1 MEKLRDQA
9 KHFHSTHKN
18 HVNYDQFLQQH
29 PELPSN
35 SILRDLNETRISSR
49 HNLIHFSLRLKQSLT
64 MYFGA
69 YQLRQ
74 FLGEADWEFARE
86 AEAVLNL
93 SKDVCTIAQN
103 ETLLNSAF
111 GPVMKKILHKK
122 LKAPEILMIDVA
134 NWGKLLRAPRVLVPV
149 NTWLPNGL
157 ECRCRA
163 TLECERR
170 FFGNTT
176 EALFAANEPLS

>member
-1 MEKLRDQA
+1 MEKLRNQA

-18 HVNYDQFLQQH
+18 RVNYDEFLQLH

-49 HNLIHFSLRLKQSLT
+49 HNLIRSSLRLKRSLT

-74 FLGEADWEFARE
+74 FLGEADWEFAKE
-86 AEAVLNL
+86 AEAMLNV
-93 SKDVCTIAQN
+93 SKDVCTIAQK
-103 ETLLNSAF
+103 ESLLNSAF

-122 LKAPEILMIDVA
+122 LKAPEIVMIYVA
-134 NWGKLLRAPRVLVPV
+134 NWGKMLHAPRVLVKV
-149 NTWLPNGL
+149 NTWSAMGR
-157 ECRCRA
+157 ECRRRA
-163 TLECERR
+163 TLECE
-170 FFGNTT
+170 
-176 EALFAANEPLS
+176 